1 VSENLDL
8 VRSIY
13 ATWARRDYD
22 WTDWA
27 DPAIDFLVADGPSP
41 GNWTGLA
48 GIWEGW
54 RAVLSPSEDWRAK
67 DIQYREI
74 DQQRGLA
81 VMRFSGRGKTSG
93 LDVAQMGGTGANVF
107 QIRVGKMI
115 KVVIYWSRD
124 RALADTGLGE

>member
-13 ATWARRDYD
+13 AAWARRDYD

-27 DPAIDFLVADGPSP
+27 DPAIDFVVADGPR
-41 GNWTGLA
+41 NWTGLA

-54 RAVLSPSEDWRAK
+54 CAVLSPSEDWRAE

-74 DQQRGLA
+74 DQKRGLG

-93 LDVAQMGGTGANVF
+93 LDVAQMGGTGANVI
-107 QIRVGKMI
+107 QIRGGKMI
-115 KVVIYWSRD
+115 KLVIYWSRD
-124 RALADTGLGE
+124 HAVADIGPGE